1 MSKHGCY
8 PSPCPTFAPMAK
20 RFKTG
25 PILRIAFV
33 HLVSKKRQTLV
44 AMLGVM
50 FGITV
55 FIFQAG
61 LITGLQNYMLDKIV
75 NNSPHIHLYNE
86 PDKHPPA
93 LLTKTLAHP
102 EREWVHLRNARVPE
116 RDRKIRNARG
126 LMAELASLP
135 EVQGVSPLVTAQAI
149 IKAGFKELP
158 ATVNGI
164 DVIKENQLFNLQ
176 RDQIAGNYLAMA
188 SMPNAIILGK
198 GVAEKLSADVGD
210 VLTLGTVY
218 AQLDVKVVAITQTG
232 ITQIDDNRAYVNLRT
247 AQNLVGKDMLYYTD
261 LNVKLKDVDKAD
273 ALAANFQRVWGY
285 KAQSWKEA
293 NAGIFGV
300 FKIQNIAT
308 VLVIASIL
316 IVAGFGIFNILM
328 MMIYE
333 KMTDIAVLKAM
344 GYRNSDI
351 RRLFMFEAMFI
362 GVVGGLLGITLGYIV
377 SLSASKIEIQIKGL
391 VTLDHLNINFDPLFY
406 VSGFAFALLSTALAG
421 FVPARKASLID
432 PVEIIRG
439 K

>member
-1 MSKHGCY
+1 
-8 PSPCPTFAPMAK
+8 MAK
-20 RFKTG
+20 RFKFG
-25 PILRIAFV
+25 PIIRIAVV

-93 LLTKTLAHP
+93 LLTQTLRHP
-102 EREWVHLRNARVPE
+102 EREWVHLRNPRVPE
-116 RDRKIRNARG
+116 ADRKIRNARG
-126 LMAELASLP
+126 LMNELSKLP

-164 DVIKENQLFNLQ
+164 DVIKENQLFNLH
-176 RDQIAGNYLAMA
+176 RDQVAGNYLEMA
-188 SMPNAIILGK
+188 VLPNSIILGV
-198 GVAEKLSADVGD
+198 GVADKLSAEVGD
-210 VLTLGTVY
+210 VLTLSTVY
-218 AQLDVKVVAITQTG
+218 AQVDMKVVAITQTG

-261 LNVKLKDVDKAD
+261 LNLKLKDVDKAD
-273 ALAANFQRVWGY
+273 ALAATLQHVWGY

-308 VLVIASIL
+308 YLVIASIL

-351 RRLFMFEAMFI
+351 RRLFMFEALFI
-362 GVVGGLLGITLGYIV
+362 GVVGGLLGIGLGYM
-377 SLSASKIEIQIKGL
+377 ASVAATKIEIQIKGL

-421 FVPARKASLID
+421 FIPARKASMID